1 MPPNSTPAA
10 APPPPIAPQIP
21 SALLRSTPSSTVV
34 VMIDSVAGDT
44 RAAPTP
50 CTVRAAIITALKPA
64 SPHTSDG
71 AVKTPAPVMKISL
84 RPSRSAQR
92 PPSSRKPP
100 KVIVYAVITHCSP
113 LAEKW
118 SDREI
123 DGSATVTIDTS
134 RTVMK
139 YATQTM
145 VSTSQRRASGAVPPV
160 PKAAWPS
167 RLFGSVVAIAA
178 PPSVIVEEFHR
189 VIAHRIAGT
198 RDVFAE
204 QGRRGTCCEA

>member
-1 MPPNSTPAA
+1 MPPKSTPAA

-21 SALLRSTPSSTVV
+21 SALLRSAPSLNVV

-50 CTVRAAIITALKPA
+50 CTVRAAMSTALEPA
-64 SPHTSDG
+64 SPHTSDA
-71 AVKTPAPVMKISL
+71 AVKTATPVMKIIL
-84 RPSRSAQR
+84 RPRRSAKR

-118 SDREI
+118 SAREI

-145 VSTSQRRASGAVPPV
+145 VSTNQRRV
-160 PKAAWPS
+160 
-167 RLFGSVVAIAA
+167 
-178 PPSVIVEEFHR
+178 
-189 VIAHRIAGT
+189 
-198 RDVFAE
+198 
-204 QGRRGTCCEA
+204 